1 MNLNVEI
8 YEILAALFHQEKFM
22 NDVRNLVMLVNSPS
36 RYLHQSFFAY
46 ISNQTLF
53 LLLQPIEILPS

>member
-8 YEILAALFHQEKFM
+8 YKILAALLKFM
-22 NDVRNLVMLVNSPS
+22 NDVQNLVMLVNSPS

-46 ISNQTLF
+46 ISNQIQF